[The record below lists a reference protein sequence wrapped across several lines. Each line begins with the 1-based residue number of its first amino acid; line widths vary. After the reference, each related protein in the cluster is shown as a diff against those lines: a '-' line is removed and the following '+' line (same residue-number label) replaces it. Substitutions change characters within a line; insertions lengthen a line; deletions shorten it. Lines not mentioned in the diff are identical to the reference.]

1 MEMLDLL
8 GEENSDVKKAIQKI
22 LNTETPNN
30 IGIYDTRQGLFVLRK
45 KKKFL
50 KLHTV
55 HKKTMQLIGYI
66 VKRYGRNQT
75 QL

>member
-1 MEMLDLL
+1 M
-8 GEENSDVKKAIQKI
+8 IQHK
-22 LNTETPNN
+22 
-30 IGIYDTRQGLFVLRK
+30 GLSVLRGRGK
-45 KKKFL
+45 NKFQ

-55 HKKTMQLIGYI
+55 HKKTMQSIGYI

>member
-1 MEMLDLL
+1 M
-8 GEENSDVKKAIQKI
+8 IQHK
-22 LNTETPNN
+22 
-30 IGIYDTRQGLFVLRK
+30 GLSVLRRGK
-45 KKKFL
+45 NKFL

>member
-1 MEMLDLL
+1 M
-8 GEENSDVKKAIQKI
+8 
-22 LNTETPNN
+22 
-30 IGIYDTRQGLFVLRK
+30 RQDRGLFVLRE
-45 KKKFL
+45 KKKFQ

>member
-1 MEMLDLL
+1 M
-8 GEENSDVKKAIQKI
+8 IQHK
-22 LNTETPNN
+22 
-30 IGIYDTRQGLFVLRK
+30 GLSALRGRG

-55 HKKTMQLIGYI
+55 HKKNMQLIGDI